1 MYVGNLKI
9 NKSRKLSADCYLLLH
24 FPSYATS
31 MSGLRSRH
39 AFLFRSHSC
48 WYVFPLVPQT
58 GRFTASRHPV
68 HAHLALPFPFSM
80 QTLPEGQ
87 TFLSHGFA
95 AKKREF
101 QGNNKDHYVRII
113 VIISSLSFGIFEP
126 EVN

>member
-1 MYVGNLKI
+1 
-9 NKSRKLSADCYLLLH
+9 
-24 FPSYATS
+24 

-58 GRFTASRHPV
+58 GRFIASRHPV
-68 HAHLALPFPFSM
+68 HAHLALPFPLSM

-95 AKKREF
+95 AKKREL

-113 VIISSLSFGIFEP
+113 AIPSLSHSESWNPSFIKELDDSIAMGNIYQ
-126 EVN
+126 